1 MSKLLKPN
9 AIQPDGVTRAARY
22 GFGPNRLHL
31 CGPDA
36 NRDVFAYLEAGVSDP
51 GLQYLLKGFSTLY
64 PYLQEIAQANGIAD
78 PFDDRVVEAYW
89 VGNALLEVVP
99 QQRFYRHLRDSLDLK
114 RKYPAREFSQLVAK
128 LGQGARMH
136 HNVHVL
142 NAYKR
147 TGHDAKLHTLE
158 SMDACRVSW
167 GKVIKVEGP
176 TVTVERQ
183 PLVQQE
189 RKFSLGSAVA
199 LKIRRRLEEDGS
211 LDDLKVGDTVT
222 IHWGVICEV
231 IRPSN
236 LRFLKHYTN
245 LAIRLTNPTL

>member
-1 MSKLLKPN
+1 MSKLLN
-9 AIQPDGVTRAARY
+9 QTATRPDGVTRAARY

-36 NRDVFAYLEAGVSDP
+36 NREVFAYIEAGVADP

-64 PYLQEIAQANGIAD
+64 PYLQEIAHANKIAD

-89 VGNALLEVVP
+89 VGNSLLETIP
-99 QQRFYRHLRDSLDLK
+99 QQVFYKHLRDNLDLK
-114 RKYPAREFSQLVAK
+114 RKYSYKEFDELISK

-158 SMDACRVSW
+158 SMDSCRVSW

-176 TVTVERQ
+176 SVTVERQ
-183 PLVQQE
+183 PLMQHE
-189 RKFSLGSAVA
+189 KKLSLGVA
-199 LKIRRRLEEDGS
+199 EQIQLRRRLEEDGS
-211 LDDLKVGDTVT
+211 LDDLKIGDIVT
-222 IHWGVICEV
+222 MHWGVICEV
-231 IRPSN
+231 IPQTSVRY
-236 LRFLKHYTN
+236 LTHYTD
-245 LAIRLTNPTL
+245 LAMRLSNRTL